1 MRRTTNPLKSGACLA
16 AMTPGSSTWA
26 EALLATD
33 RPDFSESMST
43 VTFYT
48 GLTHLLNPDLQ
59 ADMRVLRRL
68 TDRGVDFLVGAGI
81 SWRLGR

>member
-1 MRRTTNPLKSGACLA
+1 MRRTTNPLESSACLVT
-16 AMTPGSSTWA
+16 MTPSSLTWA
-26 EALLATD
+26 KEPLETD

-48 GLTHLLNPDLQ
+48 GLTHFLNPDLQ
-59 ADMRVLRRL
+59 ADMRVVRRL
-68 TDRGVDFLVGAGI
+68 TDRGIEFLVGAGI